1 MSEDFYEV
9 LGVSRDASE
18 DEIKQAYR
26 DKATEYHPDVSDHD
40 DAEEKFKKIQK
51 AKEVLTDEEKRQ
63 VYDRV
68 GHDQF
73 VEAEKR
79 GGAGGAGGPG
89 GAGSRGGMG
98 GMGGMG
104 GIGGIEDLFNEFFG
118 GGGSRARKG
127 DDMVTRIAVD
137 LADAY
142 HGVER
147 EVTVSRPERCDDCGG
162 SGHPPDADE
171 RTCPE
176 CGGQGQQTTVQQ
188 TPLGRVQQTRACRRC
203 EGEGRLY
210 DETCSTC
217 GGDGQVRREATLTV
231 DVPAGID
238 DGQTLRL
245 EGEGAPGERGAP
257 SGDLL
262 VEVRVEDH
270 PDFDRDGADLH
281 HDLVVSF
288 PQAVFGDSIEV
299 PTVDGS
305 VEFDLP
311 SSTQSGRTFR
321 LEGKG
326 MPKLTRRRRRES
338 YGDLFVHVQVYVPE
352 SLNGDQREALADFA
366 EAGGEEVD
374 PSQGFFDRLKNSL

>member
-68 GHDQF
+68 GHEQF

>member
-68 GHDQF
+68 GHEQF

-89 GAGSRGGMG
+89 GAGGRGGMG

-270 PDFDRDGADLH
+270 PEFDRDGADLH

>member
-89 GAGSRGGMG
+89 GAGGRGGMG

>member
-1 MSEDFYEV
+1 
-9 LGVSRDASE
+9 
-18 DEIKQAYR
+18 
-26 DKATEYHPDVSDHD
+26 
-40 DAEEKFKKIQK
+40 
-51 AKEVLTDEEKRQ
+51 
-63 VYDRV
+63 
-68 GHDQF
+68 
-73 VEAEKR
+73 
-79 GGAGGAGGPG
+79 
-89 GAGSRGGMG
+89 
-98 GMGGMG
+98 
-104 GIGGIEDLFNEFFG
+104 
-118 GGGSRARKG
+118 
-127 DDMVTRIAVD
+127 
-137 LADAY
+137 
-142 HGVER
+142 
-147 EVTVSRPERCDDCGG
+147 
-162 SGHPPDADE
+162 
-171 RTCPE
+171 
-176 CGGQGQQTTVQQ
+176 
-188 TPLGRVQQTRACRRC
+188 
-203 EGEGRLY
+203 
-210 DETCSTC
+210 
-217 GGDGQVRREATLTV
+217 
-231 DVPAGID
+231 VPAGID

-262 VEVRVEDH
+262 VEVRVKDH

-281 HDLVVSF
+281 YDLVVSF

-352 SLNGDQREALADFA
+352 SLNGDQQEALADFA